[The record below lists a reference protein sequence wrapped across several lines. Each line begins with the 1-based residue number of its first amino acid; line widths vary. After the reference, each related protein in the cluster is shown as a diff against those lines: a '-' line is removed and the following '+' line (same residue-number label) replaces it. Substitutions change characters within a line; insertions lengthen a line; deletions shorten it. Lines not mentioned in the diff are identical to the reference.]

1 MVTSPSAF
9 SSTLSVEAQ
18 ISIARAEA
26 ASANE
31 NDFSSGSHDDDDVDD
46 DDNTDSSDEG
56 DDNIDDSESHLQEFD
71 VVVSYFK
78 ERVRAKWNEPEFQRG
93 FKSFKK
99 NFKKTLENDNTLMF
113 QFARENSQNMNV
125 GRKRKHGCQMSD
137 QSINCYGK
145 ADTSSCG

>member
-9 SSTLSVEAQ
+9 SSTFSVEAQ
-18 ISIARAEA
+18 ISKARAEAEA

-31 NDFSSGSHDDDDVDD
+31 NDLSSGSHDDD
-46 DDNTDSSDEG
+46 
-56 DDNIDDSESHLQEFD
+56 
-71 VVVSYFK
+71 FK

>member
-1 MVTSPSAF
+1 MHSAQ
-9 SSTLSVEAQ
+9 LCQYIDAQ

-31 NDFSSGSHDDDDVDD
+31 NDFSSGSHDDDD
-46 DDNTDSSDEG
+46 DNTDSSDEG
-56 DDNIDDSESHLQEFD
+56 DDNI
-71 VVVSYFK
+71 
-78 ERVRAKWNEPEFQRG
+78 
-93 FKSFKK
+93 
-99 NFKKTLENDNTLMF
+99 DNTLMF

-125 GRKRKHGCQMSD
+125 GRKRKHGCQISD